1 MGLPFVFKQFAL
13 EQEKA
18 AFKLGT
24 DSVVLGSW
32 LPAKSYKRVLDI
44 GAGTGILSLMMAQRL
59 EDAYISAVEF
69 DEGAFEDCANNF
81 AQSKWSN
88 RLKITHMDIIE
99 WSKACSSEKF
109 DLIISNPPYFN
120 NSLQNPDQRKSTA
133 RHSIL
138 LTSQLLV
145 NLVKQHLSSSGSFA
159 FILPTLEFDGM
170 KDRLEKEN
178 INAINICSVSSFQN
192 SEIIRKMGL
201 FTFQK
206 RELKQEQQYLYTEDK
221 NRSDWYK
228 EISKDFYIK

>member
-1 MGLPFVFKQFAL
+1 MGLPFVFKHFEL

-44 GAGTGILSLMMAQRL
+44 GAGTGVLSLMLAQRL
-59 EDAYISAVEF
+59 EDAQILAVEF
-69 DEGAFEDCANNF
+69 DVGSAEDCANNF
-81 AQSKWSN
+81 AQSPWRD
-88 RLKITHMDIIE
+88 RLEIINNDVIE
-99 WSKACSSEKF
+99 WSKVHSSEKF

-145 NLVKQHLSSSGSFA
+145 EIVKQHLSLTGSFA
-159 FILPTLEFDGM
+159 FILPVQEFDEM
-170 KDRLEKEN
+170 RVRLEKEN
-178 INAINICSVSSFQN
+178 ILAHHICSISSFEN
-192 SEIIRKMGL
+192 SEIIRKMGM
-201 FTFQK
+201 FSFEK
-206 RELKQEQQYLYTEDK
+206 MELKLETQYLYTGDK
-221 NRSDWYK
+221 NRSDWYNR
-228 EISKDFYIK
+228 ISADFYIK